1 MAAHVEVLG
10 TKSDPKLRERL
21 FYTGM
26 AAAFLITVFA
36 GFSRTFYLRPY
47 FQTQTLIPLLI
58 LHGVVFSSWIVLLLA
73 QTTLVASKRTRTHM
87 RLGIAGGVLA
97 SLMIVIG
104 TVTAIIRAK
113 GPSPIPGVNP
123 LTFLTI
129 PLGDMLVFAILV
141 GAAFYFRRR
150 VVAHKRLMLLAT
162 IALLPAAVAR
172 LPIGFIE
179 QGGPLVFY
187 GLADLFI
194 VPCLIYDIVTRGRP
208 HRATV
213 LGGVLIVVSHPLRL
227 VIGSTHAWLVFATWL
242 THWS

>member
-1 MAAHVEVLG
+1 
-10 TKSDPKLRERL
+10 
-21 FYTGM
+21 
-26 AAAFLITVFA
+26 LITVFA

-58 LHGVVFSSWIVLLLA
+58 LHGAVFSSWIVLLLA

-97 SLMIVIG
+97 SLMVVIG

-129 PLGDMLVFAILV
+129 PLGDMLVFPTLV

-150 VVAHKRLMLLAT
+150 PDTHKRLMLLAT
-162 IALLPAAVAR
+162 IAILPAAVAR
-172 LPIGFIE
+172 LPFAFI
-179 QGGPLVFY
+179 QQYGPLAFF

-194 VPCLIYDIVTRGRP
+194 VPCLIYDFISRGRP

-213 LGGVLIVVSHPLRL
+213 LGGALIVASHPLRL
-227 VIGSTHAWLVFATWL
+227 LVGSTHAWLVFATWL
-242 THWS
+242 THWT